1 MQAVIECLY
10 SMDGLARQNLTFE
23 RTEDAPSVRIGTKC
37 QESPADY
44 V

>member
-10 SMDGLARQNLTFE
+10 FMDGLARQNLTLH
-23 RTEDAPSVRIGTKC
+23 RAEDTPEVRIGAKC